1 MNHRIIKGTVV
12 RFRCDDFVSRMYL
25 NFSIFFYFSRRKL
38 AAFNILEIFQQELRG
53 GNGYLYLIFKFFK
66 EVLTTVEILYQ
77 AIRKN
82 RIVFFYLLQ
91 ERIHFENSPYA
102 PNK

>member
-1 MNHRIIKGTVV
+1 
-12 RFRCDDFVSRMYL
+12 MYL
-25 NFSIFFYFSRRKL
+25 NFNIFFSFNRRKL
-38 AAFNILEIFQQELRG
+38 AAFNILEYAKIFQQVLRG

-82 RIVFFYLLQ
+82 RIVFFLLASRK
-91 ERIHFENSPYA
+91 RIHSENSPYA